1 MLPKKLL
8 FAKTGETPLIK
19 TPHFPISIPDVGVL
33 FCLVSYIVCLKYLKS
48 SPFFSSSQLLITL
61 FKSFECR

>member
-8 FAKTGETPLIK
+8 SAKTGETPLTK

-33 FCLVSYIVCLKYLKS
+33 FCLVSYMVCLKYFKS
-48 SPFFSSSQLLITL
+48 SPFFDHT
-61 FKSFECR
+61 SF